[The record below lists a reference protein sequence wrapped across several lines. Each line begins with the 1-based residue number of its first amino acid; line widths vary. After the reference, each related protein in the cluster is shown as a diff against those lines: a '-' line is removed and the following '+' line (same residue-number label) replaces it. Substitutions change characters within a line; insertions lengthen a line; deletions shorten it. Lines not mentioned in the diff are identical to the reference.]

1 MCFLDSHTSVKSC
14 FHFLISLA
22 IFTNYLHFKRDRSS
36 VWINLKNPSQGCF
49 VQSFVEISLM
59 VMERR
64 RKNKKVLRWSDGRRM
79 QERDCLGSLTRWV
92 KAKMKDMYLKVCVD
106 VRKASSVSRQF
117 VINRPGFLVVVF
129 AWLFVFYESND
140 GIFEWN
146 IESNFYDGRPIWN
159 IV

>member
-1 MCFLDSHTSVKSC
+1 
-14 FHFLISLA
+14 
-22 IFTNYLHFKRDRSS
+22 
-36 VWINLKNPSQGCF
+36 
-49 VQSFVEISLM
+49 M

-64 RKNKKVLRWSDGRRM
+64 RKNKKVFKVVGRQTNARK
-79 QERDCLGSLTRWV
+79 RLLGLANQMSYF

-140 GIFEWN
+140 GIFE
-146 IESNFYDGRPIWN
+146 
-159 IV
+159 

>member
-1 MCFLDSHTSVKSC
+1 MQCLLIISPLKGTDPVFESTLKTPAKDTLCKVLLQSVKW
-14 FHFLISLA
+14 LW
-22 IFTNYLHFKRDRSS
+22 RD
-36 VWINLKNPSQGCF
+36 G
-49 VQSFVEISLM
+49 
-59 VMERR
+59 ERI
-64 RKNKKVLRWSDGRRM
+64 KKVLRWSDGRRM

-106 VRKASSVSRQF
+106 VRKASSASRQF

-146 IESNFYDGRPIWN
+146 IESNFYDRRPIWN